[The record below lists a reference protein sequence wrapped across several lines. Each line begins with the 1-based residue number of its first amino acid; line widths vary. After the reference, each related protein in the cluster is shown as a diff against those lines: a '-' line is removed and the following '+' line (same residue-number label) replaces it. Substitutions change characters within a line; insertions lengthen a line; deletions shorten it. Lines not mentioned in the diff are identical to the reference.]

1 MATTSFFGENA
12 NSVDGIHTFTNS
24 DVSAF
29 ASISRDF
36 NPLHMD
42 PNYARRSPFG
52 GCIVHGAI
60 AVLAALEKTGISEP
74 VRVKELSVNFKSPIF
89 CDQKYTYQQDQD
101 GEDSCIIS
109 LRDGSTALMQLR
121 ISWAPLKGS
130 AELELAEVM
139 TPRANGS
146 DEASREACDYVE
158 EALLGDIELSG
169 TYSPKGLQDHY
180 PIAYR
185 VFGRAVLEV
194 VSLCSFLVGMK
205 LPGKR
210 ALFSSMQ
217 LTFEARGTSGEL
229 GYSHKT
235 QFYNSEYGLLETEL
249 SVHSAQSIVVHG
261 QLTSFVRKEFND
273 KPVADYLATIPDG
286 ERGRLAGKVALVT
299 GGARGLGASM
309 VKSLAVLGCHV
320 YLNFLSSEAQAQTIA
335 DDLEGNGL
343 AVTLCQGDASNHDWC
358 DGLKAELLDKHG
370 RLDILVCNACQPPLR
385 MEDEEST
392 ASRRAE
398 YLAHNRALVEAP
410 IATFSDLLEA
420 NGGLCAAIS
429 STMVE
434 TKPKG
439 FSHYVDLK
447 QQVEAML
454 AKLAEDRPSVR
465 TLIARPANL
474 LTEMSNTPA
483 RIFNAMSPDDVAMQ
497 IVNTL
502 VTTTDRTKL
511 LTEFSSGKAKSAAP
525 AIMLTGSFT
534 LDPIIDEFRE
544 WLDFL
549 PRDYVV
555 QQTGYS
561 QVMPDLLNPA
571 SLLNTDAGTV
581 NIVFLRIGDW
591 VHERKDYWGSAGL
604 NLSKGEDFIRQI
616 AEEFAAALRA
626 FCRRSRAWQLMV
638 ICPEP
643 GLDPDDHRGAALIEQ
658 IQAQLLLLDKDIANL
673 TTVAAHDHHAIYDI
687 HSHLIGDA
695 PRDRIAHIPFVQD
708 YYRFLALLSVRMLN
722 AKIQKPHKVVVL
734 DCDNTLWKGVCGE
747 EDDVNNLIIDHEFAE
762 FQRSMKGLLEKG
774 YILCLCS
781 KNREEDVW
789 KVFDQH
795 PGMVLTREDIA
806 ASKINWQPKSKN
818 IQALADELNLGLNSF
833 VFFDD
838 NPMECAEVRAGCPDV
853 LTICLTESNLRF
865 SRWARLLW
873 AFDHLT
879 HTSEDSSRTQMYRE
893 QSQREQFKKSAVSFR
908 DFLEGLGLEV
918 TIAPLTADQVGRA
931 SQMTLRTN
939 QFNNTTIRRD
949 PSEISSL
956 SESTG
961 LHPLVI
967 QVTDRFGDYGTVGL
981 VTYRLEEN
989 CLFIESFLL
998 SCRVLGRTV
1007 EDRILKRL
1015 LAIAENARLD
1025 ELHIGFVPSKKNM
1038 PFLQFLDKLAPVQI
1052 LSGDGASDET
1062 SRYVYDRQ
1070 SLQLLFDNQAYLEQE
1085 AVAPEVPK
1093 APFVPAADDARSD
1106 VDYVRL
1112 AERSSVAFSDL
1123 ENDSGKTPAINAV
1136 GSERSAEARSGG
1148 YQGGP
1153 TELVLTIKTLFA
1165 KALAI
1170 SPDQI
1175 SEYEELEKYGLE
1187 SIDIVNITV
1196 AITKIVP
1203 SLSPTFLFEHRTLHS
1218 IVQSLQRDYGLTAPS
1233 VPRAETL
1240 ASEVSDSQRNIIV
1253 PASISRD
1260 DAAACDE
1267 REDIAIIGLHGNYP
1281 GAENMG
1287 DLWRILREGECR
1299 IASLPEA
1306 RRELMERAFP
1316 GISSSLSG
1324 SMDRAGYIGDIDRFD
1339 AEIFGIT
1346 PKEAELMDPQQ
1357 RLFLQVVWGLCEDA
1371 GYTKQT
1377 LDRSTGVFVGVLS
1390 NDYAMYANLHALQHA
1405 EQYRHTDYYQI
1416 ANRVSYHFD
1425 LHGPSIAVDA
1435 ACASSGTAFHLA
1447 CQAIHAGNCSAAIVG
1462 GVNLILHPSRLIQY
1476 TQTGML
1482 SNKGRCQPFGEGAD
1496 GTLLGEGLGAVL
1508 LKPLS
1513 RARLDGDNIYAVIKS
1528 SGVNSGGKTNG
1539 FTVPNPNAQAE
1550 LIQQALQAADLPIQ
1564 SIAYVE
1570 AHGTGTSLG
1579 DPIEISALSRAF
1591 RSLGDGGPRKIGS
1604 IKANIGH
1611 TESNAFIAGLSK
1623 ILLQFKHKQWVPTLT
1638 SEEANKAIDFSTA
1651 GFEVQRVLSDWG
1663 VQAVGAGS
1671 PEVSSPTAA
1680 CISNFGAGGSNVHV
1694 VLQEFRQ
1701 EKVADRDGG
1710 NAPLYLVPL
1719 SANRQEQLPSMCRR
1733 LHDHLMG
1740 GDPAATDIA
1749 SVAYTLQVGRQPMDH
1764 RVIFVVGGM
1773 DELLKALEE
1782 FSSGVSESPAWLS
1795 AKTTARDVLGS
1806 YLDQQGDMQELLRKW
1821 VREQDYHRIARL
1833 WLHGFSMPWTEL
1845 YAKAIPPKIS
1855 LPTYPFRGRSYWL
1868 EHAYT
1873 PQRADSGQSPVAAT
1887 AQSRENENPANELAS
1902 FFEPA
1907 WVTADISKS
1916 SSTPSLF
1923 EDRRIIFCG
1932 LNGEQRAKLETELRD
1947 AGVTHSFLPSTGK
1960 DAFTDGAVALFT
1972 YIQELLKSGLR
1983 KGTLLQVAVVSG
1995 DRHESWTGLAA
2006 LLKTAAQENP
2016 LLSGQFIELGAEP
2029 DAKNWLSLLQDEMQ
2043 HGKEAIVRYRPQRQ
2057 VRTWQALPLVPQP
2070 LPLANAQ
2077 KSGGPRNYLI
2087 TGGSGALALVCAQ
2100 WLGTVDDSATIFLL
2114 ARSDYSSLAGL
2125 ASGWEIE
2132 SLRKQGLRI
2141 EYRQVDVSDEAALA
2155 RCVDDIRTVHGAIG
2169 GVIHCAGVIRDAY
2182 LLRKSPVEF
2191 KEVFSAKVAGTV
2203 NLDRV
2208 TRDQPLDFFVLFSSI
2223 SAVLGNPGQADY
2235 AAANAFMDEFAH
2247 YRNRLSFDRK
2257 RSGHSVSINW
2267 PLWREGG
2274 MALDPELAGML
2285 EQQHGLASI
2294 SNEQG
2299 RRMLHGILA
2308 SAKPQVFVGTSGYAE
2323 VSNTLRAS
2331 ERLHPERDGDEALL
2345 PKTEPSGELFGASE
2359 ERPGAQEL
2367 YPYLKQMLSDVTKLD
2382 VADIDEHKALPDFG
2396 LDSVMIAKLNKA
2408 LAEDFQQLPRT
2419 LFYEYSTLEALAG
2432 YLVGQVRRQK
2442 DPTEK
2447 LMSGI
2452 RSPAG
2457 FKKEMVDLVDP
2468 VGRSAS
2474 ASRYRSL
2481 APTYRSGE
2489 AISEALADGPRR
2501 RQQPIAI
2508 IGMAGRYPNA
2518 ESLDAF
2524 WQQIHTGASQIGEIP
2539 ARRWYG
2545 ETASRDRN
2553 IHPSLQGKKGAFLE
2567 GFAQF
2572 DPSFFQIAP
2581 IEAYSIDPQE
2591 RLVLMTCWEA
2601 LENSGYTRQRLKE
2614 QHGQRVAVCVGAT
2627 KSGFNYV
2634 SSEGSVNAQV
2644 NSTSFSGMANRV
2656 SYFLDVKGPSIA
2668 FDTMCTSSITA
2679 IHHACQYL
2687 QHGDCELAIAAAVNL
2702 YLHPNDYLAL
2712 QKLGMLSDEARVHC
2726 FAAEGTGFIPG
2737 EGAGAIILKRLD
2749 AAIADGDRIEGIISA
2764 TALSHSGRTHGYTA
2778 PSLAQ
2783 QEQLIRDVIEKSGND
2798 VDDISYVESAAN
2810 GSSMGDAIEWGALKN
2825 VFRSRQTPCL
2835 IGSVKPNTGHLEAA
2849 AGMAQLSK
2857 VVAQMK
2863 HQALAPTLIDESR
2876 LDHDL
2881 LADSGL
2887 QLVTD
2892 GRPWSSFD
2900 GSHKCLVTAAGAGGT
2915 YGAMVVEQAPSDAD
2929 YGKAAREPLVAI
2941 TLSARTVD
2949 TLKRIAGNLSDHLAA
2964 HPEYGIEDIAYTLHV
2979 GREAMKIRTGFV
2991 VASRQELMRKLS
3003 AIALT
3008 RSGDVAGMF
3017 IVGGEAGGFASPCE
3031 AGFSQERSGLEAVVR
3046 EWVKGGAVNWLDVY
3060 PNRGPGEHPRLLA
3073 LPAYSFDSRE
3083 YWRPVASVQEN
3094 PHQPPRHPDMAA
3106 AASVGVVPEAEAI
3119 FMDMHDQGSPEP
3131 HASGSSEQMRGLV
3144 TRSTIDRQVKDAVR
3158 ELLHF
3163 QETDEI
3169 DDDATFFELGIDS
3182 IRMVGFVDGM
3192 AKKLALSLEE
3202 TVLFDHPTVTQ
3213 FCQHI
3218 HQLASGHPTAAADVG
3233 EKNRLGSLAVQP
3245 AFVPGGGPKDFID
3258 HEMFAD
3264 FIRQLKD
3271 AVKQIL
3277 HYPASEILDDDVTFF
3292 ELGVDSIRM
3301 VSFIEQLSE
3310 KLALELEET
3319 VLFDHPSI
3327 IGLAKHM
3334 VERVGASS
3342 VGGTPDVELSDGL
3355 QPSSISSAELQENVL
3370 RHGRGAY
3377 EEIVPLQCE
3386 GDGPILFCLHP
3397 ASGDV
3402 AMFSK
3407 LVTGVGTN
3415 CRIIGIK
3422 ARGFLTKKPVCADAE
3437 EMARYYAEIIQA
3449 VDPVGPYHLMGAS
3462 MGGVAAYAVA
3472 RVLQQA
3478 GRHVKSVFML
3488 ETPLIT
3494 REKDQ
3499 DIFSLD
3505 EVQNWLTNANFLMI
3519 AMLHLDPAFRQRK
3532 KAGEVKWADLVITTS
3547 ELTTADGE
3555 EISTDTI
3562 EDRLV
3567 ERIVHRGVRQSPDI
3581 LRLRLRSM
3589 SETHRNNLRC
3599 MREYRWQPLPR
3610 PDEVEILMFRTES
3623 AKATSDEVYNPNYL
3637 HKLQR
3642 DLGSMIPLLDTWA
3655 EKMPQVKTV
3664 IADGKDHFELCN
3676 HSIGSERV
3684 IGPILAS
3691 MNRTAKL
3698 ERDAQTALHAEVLEE
3713 RVSLATVDFAPAIE
3727 IAEPPT
3733 AVRSTTSDNGFK
3745 VAVIGMSARFPGA
3758 ENVEAFWR
3766 ELSAGKSLLLPY
3778 PADRFAASNPEDE
3791 TLEYGCLFERI
3802 DGFDHAFFH
3811 ISPNEAQLMEPSERL
3826 FLQEAWRAVEDAGLV
3841 PDRLAGSHW
3850 GVFAGSGGDYS
3861 LHVQNVL
3868 GIAPHVSQS
3877 TLPGRVAYHLN
3888 LNGPTVSIDAGC
3900 ASSLMAVKHA
3910 CDSLKLG
3917 QCNVAIAGGAMV
3929 FSTRNLISTSHYYRL
3944 LSRESQ
3950 VNGLG
3955 AEARGMLPG
3964 EAVAAVVLKPLEDA
3978 VRDGDR
3984 IYAVID
3990 AWGSNHNG
3998 RTQGIAAPSGAAQA
4012 ELLSST
4018 YRQFGIDINSLGFF
4032 EANASGSPLGDKVEL
4047 QGLRKV
4053 FDQRPERSIA
4063 LGTVENNVGHSFAA
4077 SGMAHLLKAILA
4089 LYHEVIPAT
4098 PNVDPDN
4105 SVLGKEPGP
4114 FYINSQAQSWPRRP
4128 EVRRAGISSYS
4139 ATGINAH
4146 LVISDWLP
4154 PPSPV
4159 IEQGPAGPVLMAI
4172 SAHTPEALHRRCR
4185 DLFDHLAAS
4194 AGRQLSLRQ
4203 LSANLLSR
4211 RQHQRYRYAVLAQD
4225 EAHFAEL
4232 LECILSQKA
4241 DPNIHSN
4248 IAPVTSKGE
4257 ADAGTITLDEADRLR
4272 FQQEARTSAA
4282 DWRTAPFDRAALWF
4296 VHGIEFD
4303 ARGFFRA
4310 EELVPLSL
4318 PGYPFADTHSW
4329 LLPELAD
4336 FTEQASPTVEGPKN
4350 WLLQQVAKIT
4360 GNRWQELRLDTG
4372 WNAMGFDSLMS
4383 IRFVSLINEQTE
4395 ANVQLVD
4402 LLDKETPGELLDYLT
4417 ELKAF
4422 FRPEHASQKPE
4433 EAISQPLPSVQYPWF
4448 ESRLGSLPRTVGV
4461 ANFALETIASELDQ
4475 EERQY
4480 VISDVLA
4487 SGIAIFRDTDKVVL
4501 VAPRTV
4507 DIDDQLGWYSKEVL
4521 NASFNSLIPGRLWV
4535 PISQEQ
4541 ERNLYITEEMK
4552 STAWN
4557 VFHIFRLQ
4565 AVDVDLARLQHALTL
4580 LARRQDLLRTRYCKF
4595 GDLHSQCISELVCVS
4610 LDYISMPSSE
4620 AFYQFIQGQRSHQLL
4635 GVDGSTPIKMWLTE
4649 TDGTFYLGLV
4659 AHHAHADAFT
4669 SGLLFSQLMETYQAL
4684 TEQSGAPADPEREL
4698 EQYWLYALQQYDTSV
4713 FGAKEQEEYWRDKL
4727 DGVDVTM
4734 RLPYREHSETVSSA
4748 RKLAA
4753 NHISPVSEALN
4764 DSIAN
4769 LNRQHGISYT
4779 QLFAA
4784 VIVVVLQRF
4793 LGNRRP
4799 VLQVVHNQRDR
4810 ASLAACLGDFSNIA
4824 LIPFQLK
4831 EHQSAIEFLSDVRKT
4846 LLDALQNSKVQFK
4859 QLMEIAGVDGY
4870 PEFCDMRGD
4879 IILDSADIDTANVNI
4894 AGEHGISAY
4903 MDAVLEQRKVH
4914 FLEQPLAS
4922 IFFQFL
4928 KLDGRLYIFHSYD
4941 QALFEHETM
4950 QKFLHLVVDFT
4961 DAILRDLNRP
4971 MSDLVTEF
4979 EQQAAEIAPGVS
4991 EPRDNSQVTDGRRRG
5006 IIDLLERLNR
5016 GDISIGQLHTLVQ

>member
-1 MATTSFFGENA
+1 M
-12 NSVDGIHTFTNS
+12 
-24 DVSAF
+24 
-29 ASISRDF
+29 
-36 NPLHMD
+36 
-42 PNYARRSPFG
+42 
-52 GCIVHGAI
+52 HGAI

-74 VRVKELSVNFKSPIF
+74 VRVKELSVNFKNPIF
-89 CDQKYTYQQDQD
+89 CDQKYTYQLDQD

-109 LRDGSTALMQLR
+109 LRDGSTALMQLC
-121 ISWAPLKGS
+121 ISWAPLTGS

-139 TPRANGS
+139 TPPANGS
-146 DEASREACDYVE
+146 DEASCEACDYVE
-158 EALLGDIELSG
+158 DALLGDIELSG
-169 TYSPKGLQDHY
+169 TYSPKGLQDYY

-217 LTFEARGTSGEL
+217 LTFEARGTNGEL

-235 QFYNSEYGLLETEL
+235 QFYNPGYGLLETEL
-249 SVHSAQSIVVHG
+249 SVHAAHSVVAHG
-261 QLTSFVRKEFND
+261 QLKSFVRKEFND
-273 KPVADYLATIPDG
+273 RPVADYLAKIPDG
-286 ERGRLAGKVALVT
+286 ERGLLAGKVALVT
-299 GGARGLGASM
+299 GSARGLGASM
-309 VKSLAVLGCHV
+309 VKSLAALGCHV
-320 YLNFLSSEAQAQTIA
+320 YLNFLSSEAQARAIA
-335 DDLEGNGL
+335 DDLEDNGL
-343 AVTLCQGDASNHDWC
+343 AVTLYRGDASDSDWC
-358 DGLKAELLDKHG
+358 DGLRTELLEKHG

-385 MEDEEST
+385 MEEEEST

-398 YLAHNRALVEAP
+398 YIAHNRQMVEAP
-410 IATFSDLLEA
+410 ITTFSDLLEQS
-420 NGGLCAAIS
+420 GGVCAAIS

-439 FSHYVDLK
+439 FSHYVELK
-447 QQVEAML
+447 QQVEAVL
-454 AKLAEDRPSVR
+454 AKLAEEHPSIR

-483 RIFNAMSPDDVAMQ
+483 RIFNAISPDDVAMQ
-497 IVNTL
+497 VVNAL
-502 VTTTDRTKL
+502 VTTTDHTKL
-511 LTEFSSGKAKSAAP
+511 ITEFGTGKAKSNAS

-534 LDPIIDEFRE
+534 LDPLIEEFKE

-561 QVMPDLLNPA
+561 QIMPDLLNPA
-571 SLLNTDAGTV
+571 SLLNTDSGTV

-591 VHERKDYWGSAGL
+591 VHERKDYWGPAGL
-604 NLSKGEDFIRQI
+604 NLSKGEDFIRQV
-616 AEEFAAALRA
+616 AEEFATALGE
-626 FCRRSRAWQLMV
+626 FCRRSRAWQLLV
-638 ICPEP
+638 VCPEP
-643 GLDPDDHRGAALIEQ
+643 GLDPEDRRGAALIEE
-658 IQAQLLLLDKDIANL
+658 IQAQLLTLDKDTPNL
-673 TTVAAHDHHAIYDI
+673 TTVIARDHHAVYDI
-687 HSHLIGDA
+687 DSHLIGDA
-695 PRDRIAHIPFVQD
+695 SRDRIAHIPFVQD
-708 YYRFLALLSVRMLN
+708 YYRFLALLCVRTLN
-722 AKIQKPHKVVVL
+722 AKMQKPYKVVVL

-747 EDDVNNLIIDHEFAE
+747 EDDVNNLTIDHEFSE

-806 ASKINWQPKSKN
+806 ASKINWQPKSEN

-853 LTICLTESNLRF
+853 VTICLTESNLRF

-893 QSQREQFKKSAVSFR
+893 QSQREQFKKSVVSFR
-908 DFLEGLGLEV
+908 EFLEGLGLEV
-918 TIAPLTADQVGRA
+918 AINPLTADLVDRA

-949 PSEISSL
+949 QSEIASL
-956 SESTG
+956 PESEG
-961 LHPLVI
+961 LRPLVI

-981 VTYRLEEN
+981 VTYRFEEN
-989 CLFIESFLL
+989 CLFVESFLL
-998 SCRVLGRTV
+998 SCRVLGRAV
-1007 EDRILKRL
+1007 EDRILQRL
-1015 LAIAENARLD
+1015 LAIAEDARLD
-1025 ELHIGFVPSKKNM
+1025 ELHIGFVPSKKNT
-1038 PFLQFLDKLAPVQI
+1038 PFLQFLDKLSPEKT
-1052 LSGDGASDET
+1052 LPGNGASDGI
-1062 SRYVYDRQ
+1062 SRYVYDRR
-1070 SLQLLFDNQAYLEQE
+1070 SLQLLLDNQVYLEQKTVAKE
-1085 AVAPEVPK
+1085 APK
-1093 APFVPAADDARSD
+1093 APFVLATDDVQFD
-1106 VDYVRL
+1106 VDYVRI
-1112 AERSSVAFSDL
+1112 AERSSVAFGDL
-1123 ENDSGKTPAINAV
+1123 EDSSRKMPAAKAA
-1136 GSERSAEARSGG
+1136 GRERSANARNGN
-1148 YQGGP
+1148 YQGRP
-1153 TELVLTIKTLFA
+1153 TELVLMIKTLFA

-1175 SEYEELEKYGLE
+1175 SEHEELEKYGLE

-1196 AITKIVP
+1196 AISKVVP

-1218 IVQSLQRDYGLTAPS
+1218 IVQSLQRDYGLAVPSGLPVDALVSEAPD
-1233 VPRAETL
+1233 L
-1240 ASEVSDSQRNIIV
+1240 QRNITAQ
-1253 PASISRD
+1253 PSTSRD
-1260 DAAACDE
+1260 DVAV

-1281 GAENMG
+1281 GAESMD
-1287 DLWRILREGECR
+1287 DLWRILRAGECR
-1299 IASLPEA
+1299 IAPLPEA
-1306 RRELMERAFP
+1306 RRQLMERSFP
-1316 GISSSLSG
+1316 GISASLRG
-1324 SMDRAGYIGDIDRFD
+1324 SMDRAGYIDDIDRFD

-1447 CQAIHAGNCSAAIVG
+1447 CQAIRAGNCSAAIVG

-1482 SNKGRCQPFGEGAD
+1482 SNNGRCQPFGQGAD
-1496 GTLLGEGLGAVL
+1496 GTLLGEGVGAVL

-1513 RARLDGDNIYAVIKS
+1513 QARLDGDNIYAVIKS
-1528 SGVNSGGKTNG
+1528 SWVNSGGKTNG
-1539 FTVPNPNAQAE
+1539 FTVPNPIAQAE
-1550 LIQQALQAADLPIQ
+1550 LIQQALREAVLPIQ

-1579 DPIEISALSRAF
+1579 DPIEVSALSRAF
-1591 RSLGDGGPRKIGS
+1591 HSLGDGGHRKIGS

-1623 ILLQFKHKQWVPTLT
+1623 ILLQFKHRQWAPTLT
-1638 SEEANKAIDFSTA
+1638 SDEANKAINFSTA
-1651 GFEVQRVLSDWG
+1651 GFEVQRVLSDWD
-1663 VQAVGAGS
+1663 VQPAGAGS
-1671 PEVSSPTAA
+1671 PEVSPPIAA

-1694 VLQEFRQ
+1694 VLQEYRQ
-1701 EKVADRDGG
+1701 EKVADRDDGSI
-1710 NAPLYLVPL
+1710 ARYLVPL
-1719 SANRQEQLPSMCRR
+1719 SANKQEQLPLMCRR
-1733 LHDHLMG
+1733 LHDLLKG
-1740 GDPAATDIA
+1740 SDLTATDIA
-1749 SVAYTLQVGRQPMDH
+1749 SVAYTLQIGRQPMDH
-1764 RVIFVVGGM
+1764 RVIFVVSDM

-1795 AKTTARDVLGS
+1795 ARTAARDALGS
-1806 YLDQQGDMQELLRKW
+1806 YLDQQGDMQELLKKW
-1821 VREQDYHRIARL
+1821 VGEQDYHRIARL
-1833 WLHGFSMPWTEL
+1833 WLHGFSMPWAEL
-1845 YAKAIPPKIS
+1845 YTNAPPSKIS
-1855 LPTYPFRGRSYWL
+1855 LPTYPFRGRSHWL
-1868 EHAYT
+1868 EHAYI
-1873 PQRADSGQSPVAAT
+1873 PRQAGFVQSPMAAIT
-1887 AQSRENENPANELAS
+1887 QFSEEENPVNDAAN
-1902 FFEPA
+1902 FFEPV
-1907 WVTADISKS
+1907 WIETDIAKS
-1916 SSTPSLF
+1916 SSMPSLF
-1923 EDRRIIFCG
+1923 EDRRIVFCG
-1932 LNGEQRAKLETELRD
+1932 LDHEQRAKLEGELRNSE
-1947 AGVTHSFLPSTGK
+1947 VTHCFLPHIGEG
-1960 DAFTDGAVALFT
+1960 AFADGAVALFT
-1972 YIQELLKSGLR
+1972 YIQDLLKSGLR
-1983 KGTLLQVAVVSG
+1983 KSTLLQVAAVSG
-1995 DRHESWTGLAA
+1995 DQHESWTGLAA
-2006 LLKTAAQENP
+2006 LLKTATQESP
-2016 LLSGQFIELGAEP
+2016 LLSGQFVELNAEQE
-2029 DAKNWLSLLQDEMQ
+2029 AKNWLTLLQDEMQ
-2043 HGKEAIVRYRPQRQ
+2043 HGKDVIVRYRSRRQ
-2057 VRTWQALPLVPQP
+2057 VRTWRTLPLAPQP
-2070 LPLANAQ
+2070 LPLSNVE
-2077 KSGGPRNYLI
+2077 KPGGPRNYLI

-2100 WLGTVDDSATIFLL
+2100 WVGMIDDSATIFLL
-2114 ARSDYSSLAGL
+2114 ARSDYSSIAGS
-2125 ASGWEIE
+2125 ARGQEIE

-2141 EYRQVDVSDEAALA
+2141 EYRQVDVSNGPALA
-2155 RCVDDIRTVHGAIG
+2155 NCVDDIRIVHGDIS

-2182 LLRKSPVEF
+2182 LLRKSPIEF
-2191 KEVFSAKVAGTV
+2191 REVLSAKVAGTV
-2203 NLDRV
+2203 NLDRA

-2223 SAVLGNPGQADY
+2223 SAVLGNPGQGDY
-2235 AAANAFMDEFAH
+2235 SVANAFMDEFAH
-2247 YRNRLSFDRK
+2247 YRNRLSLDQK
-2257 RSGHSVSINW
+2257 RLGRSVSINW
-2267 PLWREGG
+2267 PLWSEGG

-2299 RRMLHGILA
+2299 RQMLHGILA
-2308 SAKPQVFVGTSGYAE
+2308 SAKPQVFVGTGDYAAAA
-2323 VSNTLRAS
+2323 NTLRAS
-2331 ERLHPERDGDEALL
+2331 EWLHPERGGGEALL
-2345 PKTEPSGELFGASE
+2345 PETEPSRELCGVGEEGPS
-2359 ERPGAQEL
+2359 AQDL

-2382 VADIDEHKALPDFG
+2382 VADIDEHKALQDFG

-2432 YLVGQVRRQK
+2432 YLVGQGLRQK
-2442 DPTEK
+2442 APTEK
-2447 LMSGI
+2447 LVSVNRM
-2452 RSPAG
+2452 PARL
-2457 FKKEMVDLVDP
+2457 KKDTVDH
-2468 VGRSAS
+2468 VGLADRPISAS
-2474 ASRYRSL
+2474 GYRLSAL
-2481 APTYRSGE
+2481 RSRSGE
-2489 AISEALADGPRR
+2489 AVSETLVDGAGR

-2508 IGMAGRYPNA
+2508 VGMAGRYPNA
-2518 ESLDAF
+2518 GTLDAF
-2524 WQQIHTGASQIGEIP
+2524 WQQIHAGASQISEIP
-2539 ARRWYG
+2539 AWRWYG
-2545 ETASRDRN
+2545 ETASGDGN
-2553 IHPSLQGKKGAFLE
+2553 IHASLQGKKGAFLE

-2581 IEAYSIDPQE
+2581 IDAYSIDPQE

-2634 SSEGSVNAQV
+2634 SSEGSVSGQV

-2863 HQALAPTLIDESR
+2863 HQALAPTLIDERR

-2892 GRPWSSFD
+2892 GRPWSGFD

-2915 YGAMVVEQAPSDAD
+2915 YAAMVVEQAPSDAD
-2929 YGKAAREPLVAI
+2929 CGKAAREPLVAI

-2949 TLKRIAGNLSDHLAA
+2949 ALKRIAGNLSDHLAA
-2964 HPEYGIEDIAYTLHV
+2964 HPEYEIEDIAYTLHV

-3003 AIALT
+3003 AIALA
-3008 RSGDVAGMF
+3008 RSGDVASMF
-3017 IVGGEAGGFASPCE
+3017 IVGGEVGGFASPGE
-3031 AGFSQERSGLEAVVR
+3031 VGFSQERSGLEAVVR

-3060 PNRGPGEHPRLLA
+3060 PNRGPDGHPRLLA

-3083 YWRPVASVQEN
+3083 YWRSVAPAQEKLRQTSRHPDATAVASV
-3094 PHQPPRHPDMAA
+3094 
-3106 AASVGVVPEAEAI
+3106 GIVPEAEAI
-3119 FMDMHDQGSPEP
+3119 SMDMYEQGSREP
-3131 HASGSSEQMRGLV
+3131 HASGASEQTSGLV
-3144 TRSTIDRQVKDAVR
+3144 TRSTIDRQVKNAVR

-3163 QETDEI
+3163 QKTDEI
-3169 DDDATFFELGIDS
+3169 DDNATFFELGIDS
-3182 IRMVGFVDGM
+3182 IRMVGFVDDM
-3192 AKKLALSLEE
+3192 AKALALSLEE
-3202 TVLFDHPTVTQ
+3202 TVLFDHPTVMQ

-3218 HQLASGHPTAAADVG
+3218 FRLLSGHAVAATDPGETDRLASA
-3233 EKNRLGSLAVQP
+3233 AVQP
-3245 AFVPGGGPKDFID
+3245 ASARNGGLKDSIS
-3258 HEMFAD
+3258 HEILTD
-3264 FIRQLKD
+3264 VIRRLKD
-3271 AVKQIL
+3271 AVKEIL

-3301 VSFIEQLSE
+3301 VSFIDQLSE

-3334 VERVGASS
+3334 VERLDI
-3342 VGGTPDVELSDGL
+3342 GGTGDAGNTADMELSDSL
-3355 QPSSISSAELQENVL
+3355 QSSPLSSAELQENVL
-3370 RHGRGAY
+3370 RYGRGAY

-3422 ARGFLTKKPVCADAE
+3422 ARGFLTKKPACADAE
-3437 EMARYYAEIIQA
+3437 EMARYYAELIQA

-3478 GRHVKSVFML
+3478 GRHVKSIFML

-3494 REKDQ
+3494 RERDQ

-3532 KAGEVKWADLVITTS
+3532 KAGAIKWPDLVITAS
-3547 ELTTADGE
+3547 ELTTADGV

-3610 PDEVEILMFRTES
+3610 PSEIEILMFRTES

-3642 DLGSMIPLLDTWA
+3642 DLGSMLPLLDTWT

-3664 IADGKDHFELCN
+3664 IADGKDHFDLCN
-3676 HSIGSERV
+3676 HSIGSQQV

-3691 MNRTAKL
+3691 MNREATL
-3698 ERDAQTALHAEVLEE
+3698 ERDVETTPPPQGSQVWIGSGSAAL
-3713 RVSLATVDFAPAIE
+3713 APAISP
-3727 IAEPPT
+3727 AGSPLTVVP
-3733 AVRSTTSDNGFK
+3733 RDGFK

-3766 ELSAGKSLLLPY
+3766 ELSAGKSLLQPY
-3778 PADRFAASNPEDE
+3778 PADRFASSELEDE
-3791 TLEYGCLFERI
+3791 ALEHGCLFERI
-3802 DGFDHAFFH
+3802 DGFDHAFFN
-3811 ISPNEAQLMEPSERL
+3811 ISPNEAQMMEPSERL

-3850 GVFAGSGGDYS
+3850 GVFAGSGGDYN
-3861 LHVQNVL
+3861 LHVQNIL

-3929 FSTRNLISTSHYYRL
+3929 YSTRNLISTSHYYRL

-3964 EAVAAVVLKPLEDA
+3964 EAVATVVLKPLEEA
-3978 VRDGDR
+3978 IRDGDR

-4018 YRQFGIDINSLGFF
+4018 YRQFGIDINSLDFF

-4047 QGLRKV
+4047 QGLNKV

-4089 LYHEVIPAT
+4089 LHHEVIPAT
-4098 PNVDPDN
+4098 PNIDPNN

-4114 FYINSQAQSWPRRP
+4114 FYINSQAQPWPRRP
-4128 EVRRAGISSYS
+4128 EARRAGVSSYS
-4139 ATGINAH
+4139 ATGINTH

-4154 PPSPV
+4154 PTSPA
-4159 IEQGPAGPVLMAI
+4159 IEEGSAGPVLMAI
-4172 SAHTPEALHRRCR
+4172 SAHTSDALHQRCR
-4185 DLFDHLAAS
+4185 DLLEHLTGNANKP
-4194 AGRQLSLRQ
+4194 LSLRQ

-4211 RQHQRYRYAVLAQD
+4211 RHHQRYRVAVLARD

-4241 DPNIHSN
+4241 DPNILCN
-4248 IAPVTSKGE
+4248 IALMTSE
-4257 ADAGTITLDEADRLR
+4257 DEVDARTITLDEADRLR
-4272 FQQEARTSAA
+4272 FQHEARKGVA
-4282 DWRTAPFDRAALWF
+4282 DWKTAPFDRAALWF
-4296 VHGIEFD
+4296 VHGVEFD

-4318 PGYPFADTHSW
+4318 PGYPFADTRSW
-4329 LLPELAD
+4329 LLPTLAAS
-4336 FTEQASPTVEGPKN
+4336 TEQASPTVEGPKD

-4402 LLDKETPGELLDYLT
+4402 LLDRETPGELLDYLT
-4417 ELKAF
+4417 ELEAF
-4422 FRPEHASQKPE
+4422 SRPEHALQKLE
-4433 EAISQPLPSVQYPWF
+4433 QAISQPLPSVQYPWF
-4448 ESRLGSLPRTVGV
+4448 ESRLASLPRTVGV
-4461 ANFALETIASELDQ
+4461 TSFTLEAIASELDQ

-4565 AVDVDLARLQHALTL
+4565 AVDVDLPRLQHALTL

-4595 GDLHSQCISELVCVS
+4595 GDVHSQCISELVCVS

-4635 GVDGSTPIKMWLTE
+4635 EGDGSSPIKMWLTE

-4684 TEQSGAPADPEREL
+4684 TEQSDAPADREHEL

-4727 DGVDVTM
+4727 DGVDVAM
-4734 RLPYREHSETVSSA
+4734 RLPYREHSEAAPLS

-4753 NHISPVSEALN
+4753 NHINPVSEALN

-4793 LGNRRP
+4793 LSNRRP
-4799 VLQVVHNQRDR
+4799 VLQVVHNHRDR

-4831 EHQSAIEFLSDVRKT
+4831 ENQSVIEFLSDVRKT

-4859 QLMEIAGVDGY
+4859 QLMEIAGLDGY

-4894 AGEHGISAY
+4894 AGKHGVSAY
-4903 MDAVLEQRKVH
+4903 MDAVLEQRKIH
-4914 FLEQPLAS
+4914 FLEQSLAS

-4941 QALFEHETM
+4941 QASFEHETM
-4950 QKFLHLVVDFT
+4950 QKFLHLVVDFA
-4961 DAILRDLNRP
+4961 DAMLRDLNRP

-4979 EQQAAEIAPGVS
+4979 QQQGAEIAPDVS
-4991 EPRDNSQVTDGRRRG
+4991 EPPDNSQVTDVRQRG

-5016 GDISIGQLHTLVQ
+5016 GDISIGQLHNWV